1 MEIIKIG
8 ILSMAGVMLAL
19 QFKVHRPE
27 ISFYIGF
34 AISAVIFSYAL
45 DGLFTVLYKMQ
56 EFGQYLEQGSV
67 YYKLLFKAIGI
78 TYIGEFC
85 AAICKDAGYHAVAGQ
100 IEVFGNLSVLF
111 MGLPIL
117 LAIIENISAF
127 AG

>member
-19 QFKVHRPE
+19 QFKATRPE

-34 AISAVIFSYAL
+34 AVSVVIFSCAL
-45 DGLFTVLYKMQ
+45 DGLYTVLYKIQ
-56 EFGQYLEQGSV
+56 EFRQYLEQGSV

-100 IEVFGNLSVLF
+100 IEVFGKLSVLF

>member
-8 ILSMAGVMLAL
+8 ILGMAGVMLAL
-19 QFKVHRPE
+19 QFKVIRPE

-34 AISAVIFSYAL
+34 AVSVMIFSYAL
-45 DGLFTVLYKMQ
+45 DGLFTVIHKMQ
-56 EFGQYLEQGSV
+56 EFGRYLEAGSV

-100 IEVFGNLSVLF
+100 IEVFGKLSVLF

-117 LAIIENISAF
+117 LAMIENISAL